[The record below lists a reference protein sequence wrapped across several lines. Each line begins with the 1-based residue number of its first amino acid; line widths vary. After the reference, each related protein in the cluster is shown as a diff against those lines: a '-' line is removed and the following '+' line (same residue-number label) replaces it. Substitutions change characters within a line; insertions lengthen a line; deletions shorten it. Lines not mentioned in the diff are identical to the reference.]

1 MKRILVIE
9 DNTDQRELFT
19 MMLEEAGYEVIEA
32 PNGKEG
38 LRLFH
43 QQPCDL
49 VITDIFMP
57 EKEGIETILELKQV
71 CPTVK
76 IIAISGGGRQSSR
89 TGRSG
94 DDIVLEAARE
104 LGADRT
110 FHKPLKIEHLLVAL
124 NELLHLNNS

>member
-9 DNTDQRELFT
+9 DDTGQRELFT
-19 MMLEEAGYEVIEA
+19 TMLEEAGYEVIEA

-49 VITDIFMP
+49 VLTDIFMP
-57 EKEGIETILELKQV
+57 EKEGIETILELKRV
-71 CPTVK
+71 GPTVK
-76 IIAISGGGRQSSR
+76 IIAISGGGHRGSYA
-89 TGRSG
+89 GRSG
-94 DDIVLEAARE
+94 ADIALEAAKD

-110 FHKPLKIEHLLVAL
+110 FHKPLKTEHLLVAVD
-124 NELLHLNNS
+124 ELLHLNNS

>member
-1 MKRILVIE
+1 MTRILLIE
-9 DNTDQRELFT
+9 DDTDQREMFT
-19 MMLEEAGYEVIEA
+19 TMLAEAGSEVIA
-32 PNGKEG
+32 ASNGKEG

-57 EKEGIETILELKQV
+57 EKEGIETILELKRI

-76 IIAISGGGRQSSR
+76 IIAISGGGRRGSR

-94 DDIVLEAARE
+94 DDIALEAAKE
-104 LGADRT
+104 LGADRI
-110 FHKPLKIEHLLVAL
+110 FHKPLKIEHLLATVD
-124 NELLHLNNS
+124 ELLHVNDS